1 VKHRDGY
8 VTGRNAMRYVIAAAA
23 ALAISLAAASPGRA
37 QDRGSLQASF
47 NACVEQAK
55 QAGWSLQD
63 LGENRP
69 AARRY
74 VIRCM
79 QGSGAQARSKK
90 R

>member
-1 VKHRDGY
+1 
-8 VTGRNAMRYVIAAAA
+8 MRYVIAAAA
-23 ALAISLAAASPGRA
+23 ALAISLAAASPGWA

-63 LGENRP
+63 LSENRP

-79 QGSGAQARSKK
+79 QGSAQAKAKK